1 MTIEDFVI
9 GKGPRVIVEN
19 PFPGH
24 RNPSSE
30 ASREHASIALNGDA
44 VWLEDLKSTN
54 GTFVND
60 QRLNELAYDQD
71 LIQIGRVFCPIQ
83 STQEIWR

>member
-1 MTIEDFVI
+1 MDRDIHLLRRVFPDVTIEDFVI
-9 GKGPRVIVEN
+9 GKGPRVIGRE
-19 PFPGH
+19 P
-24 RNPSSE
+24 PSRGIGIRDSE

-60 QRLNELAYDQD
+60 QRVERTRFL
-71 LIQIGRVFCPIQ
+71 
-83 STQEIWR
+83 